1 MFIAL
6 KLILPPML
14 MLVYCLVIVCGS
26 LAGGIIPLLVR
37 MTHTRMQ
44 LTLSFVGGAML
55 GVAVLHLLPHAFYE
69 LGSIQHT
76 VGWLLGGF
84 LFMFFIERVFHFHHH
99 DTPADGDEHDH
110 DHDAPHAGH
119 EHRAPPRAL
128 GWQVAVIGLSLHSA
142 LDGVALAAAVASE
155 AHEAGLAG
163 LVVFLVVALHKPLDS
178 MTLGALLAMGEHSP
192 ARRHLINGLY
202 ALTVPLGVGLFH
214 LGADHAG
221 ATATGAIGAA
231 LAFTAGTFL
240 CIATSDL
247 LPELHFHRH
256 DRFKLSAALLLGVAL
271 AAGLVMVEESWHE
284 HSGHGHSAHEHAED
298 HHADDDH
305 EQHSGDHHEGR
316 RS

>member
-1 MFIAL
+1 
-6 KLILPPML
+6 ML

-69 LGSIQHT
+69 LGSIQQT

-84 LFMFFIERVFHFHHH
+84 LLMFFIERVFHFHQH
-99 DTPADGDEHDH
+99 DTPADSHAHDH
-110 DHDAPHAGH
+110 DHDHGAEHAGH
-119 EHRAPPRAL
+119 EHPAAPRKL
-128 GWQVAVIGLSLHSA
+128 GLPVAVVGLSLHSA

-155 AHEAGLAG
+155 AHDAAPGGLAG

-178 MTLGALLAMGEHSP
+178 MTLGALLAVGEHSP
-192 ARRHLINGLY
+192 SRRHLINGLY

-214 LGADHAG
+214 LGADRGG
-221 ATATGAIGAA
+221 AVAAGAIGAA

-271 AAGLVMVEESWHE
+271 AAGLVMVEESWHDHGSAE
-284 HSGHGHSAHEHAED
+284 GHGHSAHEHADEG
-298 HHADDDH
+298 HADHDH
-305 EQHSGDHHEGR
+305 EPHSSDHHEGR
-316 RS
+316 GS

>member
-1 MFIAL
+1 
-6 KLILPPML
+6 ML

-26 LAGGIIPLLVR
+26 LVGGIIPLLVR
-37 MTHTRMQ
+37 MTHTRLQ

-55 GVAVLHLLPHAFYE
+55 GVSILHLVPHAFHE

-76 VGWLLGGF
+76 ASWLLGGF
-84 LFMFFIERVFHFHHH
+84 LFMFFIERVFQFHHH
-99 DTPADGDEHDH
+99 DAPQESCGDGPE
-110 DHDAPHAGH
+110 AGH
-119 EHRAPPRAL
+119 EHHAPHRPLNWPVAL
-128 GWQVAVIGLSLHSA
+128 VGLSLHSA

-155 AHEAGLAG
+155 ANEPMPGGLAG

-178 MTLGALLAMGEHSP
+178 MTLGALLAISEHSP

-214 LGADHAG
+214 LGVDHGGVVAP
-221 ATATGAIGAA
+221 GAIGAA

-256 DRFKLSAALLLGVAL
+256 DRLKLSAALLLGVAL
-271 AAGLVMVEESWHE
+271 AAGLVMLEESWHD
-284 HSGHGHSAHEHAED
+284 HTPASADHGSSHEH
-298 HHADDDH
+298 HDH
-305 EQHSGDHHEGR
+305 EH
-316 RS
+316 

>member
-1 MFIAL
+1 
-6 KLILPPML
+6 ML

-37 MTHTRMQ
+37 MTHTRLQ

-55 GVAVLHLLPHAFYE
+55 GVAILHLLPHACYE
-69 LGSIQHT
+69 LGSIQYT

-99 DTPADGDEHDH
+99 DTPADSADHDHHH
-110 DHDAPHAGH
+110 DHDAEPAAHAGH
-119 EHRAPPRAL
+119 EHPAPPRAL

-155 AHEAGLAG
+155 AHEAVPGGLAG

-214 LGADHAG
+214 LGIDRGGAA
-221 ATATGAIGAA
+221 ATATIGAA

-271 AAGLVMVEESWHE
+271 AAGLVMVEESWHDHSAASE
-284 HSGHGHSAHEHAED
+284 HSHSSHAEHDHNHEPHEHGH
-298 HHADDDH
+298 
-305 EQHSGDHHEGR
+305 
-316 RS
+316 